1 MTKKNKFMV
10 VGLILIIIIVV
21 SVFLHMKNTNEETEK
36 DKTNI
41 DLAEY
46 KDFTYEEEDRIATD
60 IVTAEEEEKYAEE
73 REKFFDIDSVEYKDF
88 AYEDGSS
95 ITTDIVT
102 ITLDSYIYDYDAK
115 MALCKFSIR
124 QNDGENDM
132 LLTALRFRGSIGV
145 ELDDMAYGITPLVKS
160 SGGRDA
166 WCKLEG
172 NVLYYYLRFYEG
184 YYLPEYTDMICID
197 DSRTDNWADYYFEIK
212 GTEGIT
218 KTYSGSQGIIK
229 VSPLGLIIEWHEEI
243 TDVVICTNETEHVL
257 VKDRTTD
264 VGIAHNAGV
273 YQSKK
278 DCWNRIIGFH
288 EVYNLNEID
297 KVIINGTEYMVE

>member
-1 MTKKNKFMV
+1 M
-10 VGLILIIIIVV
+10 
-21 SVFLHMKNTNEETEK
+21 EK
-36 DKTNI
+36 LFNI
-41 DLAEY
+41 DSVAY
-46 KDFTYEEEDRIATD
+46 KDF
-60 IVTAEEEEKYAEE
+60 VC
-73 REKFFDIDSVEYKDF
+73 V
-88 AYEDGSS
+88 DGRS

-102 ITLDSYIYDYDAK
+102 ITLDRYIYDYDAK
-115 MALCKFSIR
+115 MAFCKFSIR
-124 QNDGENDM
+124 QNDGENNM
-132 LLTALRFRGSIGV
+132 LLNALRFRGSCGG
-145 ELDDMAYGITPLVKS
+145 ELGNMAYGITPLLKS
-160 SGGRDA
+160 SGRET

-184 YYLPEYTDMICID
+184 YYLPEYTDKICID
-197 DSRTDNWADYYFEIK
+197 DSRTDDEADYYFEIE
-212 GTEGIT
+212 GTKGIT
-218 KTYSGSQGIIK
+218 KTFSGSQGIIK

-243 TDVVICTNETEHVL
+243 TDVVICTNKTKHVL

-278 DCWNRIIGFH
+278 DCWNRIIGFR